1 MNAVTPELVLQA
13 YAVGLFPMAETRDDD
28 SLYWIDPKE
37 RGVLPL
43 DGVHVPKS
51 LRKALRK
58 GVFEVRIDTD
68 FAQVL
73 EQCRRQ
79 ADNRPESWIND
90 QIAELYNALHA
101 MGRAHSVECWHDGA
115 LVGGLY
121 GVSLGGAFF
130 GESMF
135 TRVRD
140 ASKVALIH
148 LCARLKQGGYVL
160 LDCQFITAH
169 LKRFGA
175 VEIPRAE
182 YRERLARALKVE
194 GRFGYGFGAADL
206 EVFLQSSTQT
216 S

>member
-1 MNAVTPELVLQA
+1 MSAVTPELVLQA

-37 RGVLPL
+37 RGILPL
-43 DGVHVPKS
+43 DGVHVSKS
-51 LRKALRK
+51 LRKTLRK
-58 GVFEVRIDTD
+58 GVFEVRVDTD

-90 QIAELYNALHA
+90 QIAEIYNELHA
-101 MGRAHSVECWHDGA
+101 MGHAHSVECWQGNTLA
-115 LVGGLY
+115 GGLY

-148 LCARLKQGGYVL
+148 LCARLKRGGYVL

-175 VEIPRAE
+175 IEIPRTD
-182 YRERLARALKVE
+182 YRERLARALNVE
-194 GRFGYGFGAADL
+194 GRFDYGFGAADL
-206 EVFLQSSTQT
+206 EAFLQSSTQT

>member
-43 DGVHVPKS
+43 DGVHVSKS
-51 LRKALRK
+51 LRKTLRK
-58 GVFEVRIDTD
+58 GTFEVRVDTD

-101 MGRAHSVECWHDGA
+101 MGRAHSVECWRDGM

-148 LCARLKQGGYVL
+148 LCARLRHGGYIL
-160 LDCQFITAH
+160 LDCQFITEH

-175 VEIPRAE
+175 VEIPRTD
-182 YRERLARALKVE
+182 YRERLAKALKVE
-194 GRFGYGFGAADL
+194 GRFDYGFGAADL
-206 EVFLQSSTQT
+206 ETFLQSSTQT

>member
-1 MNAVTPELVLQA
+1 MNAVTPELLLQA

-43 DGVHVPKS
+43 DGVHVSKS
-51 LRKALRK
+51 LRKTLRK
-58 GVFEVRIDTD
+58 GVFDVRIDTD

-101 MGRAHSVECWHDGA
+101 MGCAHSVECWRGGA

-140 ASKVALIH
+140 ASKVALVH

-160 LDCQFITAH
+160 LDCQFITEH

-175 VEIPRAE
+175 MEIPRAE
-182 YRERLARALKVE
+182 YRERLAKALKVE
-194 GRFGYGFGAADL
+194 GRFDYGFGAGDL
-206 EVFLQSSTQT
+206 EAFLQSSTQT

>member
-37 RGVLPL
+37 RGILPL

-51 LRKALRK
+51 LRKILRK
-58 GVFEVRIDTD
+58 DIFEVRVDTD

-73 EQCRRQ
+73 AQCRRQ

-101 MGRAHSVECWHDGA
+101 IGRAHSVECWRDGA

-148 LCARLKQGGYVL
+148 LCARLKHGGYAL
-160 LDCQFITAH
+160 LDCQFITEH

-175 VEIPRAE
+175 VEIPRGE
-182 YRERLARALKVE
+182 YRERLAKALKIE
-194 GRFGYGFGAADL
+194 GRFDYGFDAADL
-206 EVFLQSSTQT
+206 ETFLQSSTQT

>member
-1 MNAVTPELVLQA
+1 MSAITPELMLQA

-37 RGVLPL
+37 RGILPL
-43 DGVHVPKS
+43 DGVHVSKS
-51 LRKALRK
+51 LRKVLRK
-58 GVFEVRIDTD
+58 GVFEVRTDTS
-68 FAQVL
+68 FAEVL
-73 EQCRRQ
+73 ELCRQQ

-90 QIAELYNALHA
+90 QIAELYNDLHA
-101 MGRAHSVECWHDGA
+101 MGRAHSVECWQDGA

-135 TRVRD
+135 SRVRD

-148 LCARLKQGGYVL
+148 LCARLKRGGYVL
-160 LDCQFITAH
+160 LDCQFITEH

-182 YRERLARALKVE
+182 YRERLAKALKVE
-194 GRFGYGFGAADL
+194 GRFDYGFGAADL
-206 EVFLQSSTQT
+206 ETFLQSITQT

>member
-1 MNAVTPELVLQA
+1 MSAITPELVLQA
-13 YAVGLFPMAETRDDD
+13 YAVGLFPMAETRNDD

-37 RGVLPL
+37 RGILPL
-43 DGVHVPKS
+43 DGVHVSKS
-51 LRKALRK
+51 LRKVLRK
-58 GVFEVRIDTD
+58 GVFEVRTDTS
-68 FAQVL
+68 FAEVL
-73 EQCRRQ
+73 ELCRQQ

-90 QIAELYNALHA
+90 QIAELYNDLHA
-101 MGRAHSVECWHDGA
+101 MGRAHSVECWQDGA

-135 TRVRD
+135 SRVRD

-148 LCARLKQGGYVL
+148 LCARLKRGGYVL
-160 LDCQFITAH
+160 LDCQFITEH

-182 YRERLARALKVE
+182 YRERLAKALKVE

-206 EVFLQSSTQT
+206 ETFLQSITQT

>member
-13 YAVGLFPMAETRDDD
+13 YAVGLFPMAETRDDNA
-28 SLYWIDPKE
+28 LYWIDPKE
-37 RGVLPL
+37 RGILPL
-43 DGVHVPKS
+43 DGVHVSKS
-51 LRKALRK
+51 LRKVLRK
-58 GVFEVRIDTD
+58 GVFDVRVDTD

-73 EQCRRQ
+73 EQCRQQ

-101 MGRAHSVECWHDGA
+101 MGRAHSVECWQDGA
-115 LVGGLY
+115 LAGGLY

-148 LCARLKQGGYVL
+148 LCARLKHGGYVL
-160 LDCQFITAH
+160 LDCQFITEH

-175 VEIPRAE
+175 LEIPRAE
-182 YRERLARALKVE
+182 YRERLAKALKAE
-194 GRFGYGFGAADL
+194 GRFDYGFGAADL
-206 EVFLQSSTQT
+206 EAFLQSSTQT